1 MTHEIWIIAS
11 ILIDIYRHYYEKN
24 FHHPICSMY
33 GIFTY
38 IYPKNQPNVGKYA
51 IHGASG
57 HNFLF
62 SAMIFQVTPM
72 VAMVHGSKGD
82 EHQCYVNE
90 NTGDAKPVGSPVVM

>member
-1 MTHEIWIIAS
+1 MRPLFVQ
-11 ILIDIYRHYYEKN
+11 LISADHMGTVHIFRR
-24 FHHPICSMY
+24 SMY
-33 GIFTY
+33 GICTY
-38 IYPKNQPNVGKYA
+38 IYRKNQPHVGKYA

>member
-1 MTHEIWIIAS
+1 MEY
-11 ILIDIYRHYYEKN
+11 LPN
-24 FHHPICSMY
+24 
-33 GIFTY
+33 

-57 HNFLF
+57 HIFVFFF

-72 VAMVHGSKGD
+72 VAMIHGSKED

-90 NTGDAKPVGSPVVM
+90 NTGDAKPVGSPVVMWTLVQKKQELMLNLSTGVIV

>member
-1 MTHEIWIIAS
+1 MKK
-11 ILIDIYRHYYEKN
+11 Y
-24 FHHPICSMY
+24 
-33 GIFTY
+33 FTIPY
-38 IYPKNQPNVGKYA
+38 APCMEYLPTFTPKNQPNVGKYA

>member
-1 MTHEIWIIAS
+1 
-11 ILIDIYRHYYEKN
+11 
-24 FHHPICSMY
+24 MY

-57 HNFLF
+57 HNVFF

-72 VAMVHGSKGD
+72 VAMVHGPKGD

-90 NTGDAKPVGSPVVM
+90 NTSDAKPVGSPVVMWTLVQKKQELILNLSTGVIV